1 MAPQPPPV
9 SGPGQ
14 PLAWLLGAGGALP
27 FLALALAPLAGPVP
41 AWGPSALVGYGALIL
56 SFLGGIRWG
65 RALGQ
70 RERRGA
76 DLDLALS
83 VLPSLYAWPLL
94 LLPPGQA
101 LPLLAA
107 GFAGQWL
114 LDEARRQPP
123 APAWFLPL
131 RRALSATVIAA
142 LLLAVA
148 LHPG

>member
-1 MAPQPPPV
+1 MASQPPAS
-9 SGPGQ
+9 SGPGRT
-14 PLAWLLGAGGALP
+14 LAWALGAGGALP

-41 AWGPSALVGYGALIL
+41 DWAWPALVGYGALIL

-65 RALGQ
+65 RALGH
-70 RERRGA
+70 RERRAA
-76 DLDLALS
+76 DLDLLAS

-94 LLPPGQA
+94 LVPSGQA

-114 LDEARRQPP
+114 LDERRRQPP
-123 APAWFLPL
+123 APSWFLPL

-142 LLLAVA
+142 LLLAGAV
-148 LHPG
+148 HPV